1 LKLGRLAL
9 LTLALAPACDPGS
22 SDSGEPVSNLD
33 PEPVEWQPA
42 AGSLMRYVST
52 WDWSGAQRADT
63 GEWIFETDLGTRV
76 GIDLGYLTTST
87 MMLVPCT
94 EAETGEDQST
104 DFRSHSTISDDS
116 LLTGPWIEAFA
127 EHPEDLQ
134 YGFATASGERY
145 CSLHWLAATS
155 EELGASIEIRGWF
168 EQEHDER
175 VPFTA
180 TVPLA
185 NGGLR
190 PLHFAATD
198 DTSELPRSSGTVR
211 LTRHPARA
219 LDGVDIEALTPSE
232 LAFEFLQGLARTS
245 DVSIEP

>member
-9 LTLALAPACDPGS
+9 LVLVAGGCDSGS
-22 SDSGEPVSNLD
+22 SVSDEPASNHD
-33 PEPVEWQPA
+33 PDPIEWQPD

-52 WDWSGAQRADT
+52 WDWSDAERAET

-76 GIDLGYLTTST
+76 GLDLGYLTTST

-94 EAETGEDQST
+94 DTGEAETTSL
-104 DFRSHSTISDDS
+104 RSHTTISDDS

-127 EHPEDLQ
+127 EHPEDIQ

-145 CSLHWLAATS
+145 CSLHWLSATS
-155 EELGASIEIRGWF
+155 EELGASIEIQGWF
-168 EQEHDER
+168 EHEDGDRE
-175 VPFTA
+175 PFTA

-185 NGGLR
+185 NGALR
-190 PLHFAATD
+190 PLYFEQSD
-198 DTSELPRSSGTVR
+198 DSIEPPLAGATVR
-211 LTRHPARA
+211 LTRYPARA
-219 LDGVDIEALTPSE
+219 LDGVAIEALTPSE

-245 DVSIEP
+245 EVWIEP